1 MANQG
6 RVPVTV
12 LTGFL
17 GSGKTTLLNRI
28 LSEQH
33 GKRIAVIEN
42 EFGEVGV
49 DHQIVIGAEEEI
61 FETANGCICCTVRGD
76 LIRILGQLV
85 KRRDKFDYVIVETTG
100 LADPGPVAQ
109 TFFIDEDLREH
120 FQLDAI
126 VTLVDAKHAE
136 RHLDEVR
143 APSEQIAFAD
153 VVLLNKTD
161 LVSEQDLARIERRV
175 RAINRTAKLFR
186 TQAATLPIE
195 SVLNVGAF
203 DLDRALSVDK
213 GFLEPEYPFEWAGV
227 FRFTGGDVAV
237 KTGGGGHDHHD
248 HGAHGHDHHH
258 DSHGHGDHGHEVGAG
273 DKHDPADNHEG
284 EGAGGHY
291 AKGHLHHSGMGI
303 TFLRV
308 PDATD
313 EAITQQIEPALR
325 AFAETP
331 LDIPC
336 GGRIELGANFFRL
349 DVGHEG
355 ASFTLAVNDPGTY
368 AVFCEHVPQEF
379 ALRFEGVAPVAER
392 QFASHHHH
400 DEEITSIGISDP
412 RAVDG
417 RKLQDWL
424 DYLMQSQGQDIFRMK
439 GVLNIEDEDR
449 RYIFHGV
456 HMMFDGKFD
465 RPWGGTPRNNS
476 LVFIGRKLDRQEIEA
491 GFESCIA
498 ASARQ

>member
-1 MANQG
+1 MATDG

-49 DHQIVIGAEEEI
+49 DHQLVIGAEEEI

-109 TFFIDEDLREH
+109 TFFIDDDLKEH

-136 RHLDEVR
+136 KHLDEVR
-143 APSEQIAFAD
+143 AAGEQIAFAD

-161 LVSEQDLARIERRV
+161 LVPAQDLARVERRIRSV
-175 RAINRTAKLFR
+175 NRTAKLFR
-186 TQAATLPIE
+186 THTADVSIDQ
-195 SVLNVGAF
+195 VLSVGAF

-213 GFLEPEYPFEWAGV
+213 AFLEPEYPFEWGGVLQLPAGPL
-227 FRFTGGDVAV
+227 RIRTGNG
-237 KTGGGGHDHHD
+237 
-248 HGAHGHDHHH
+248 HGHAHSHSH
-258 DSHGHGDHGHEVGAG
+258 DDHGHEHHHAHESGPGGERGEHAG
-273 DKHDPADNHEG
+273 EHAAHSHR
-284 EGAGGHY
+284 GG
-291 AKGHLHHSGMGI
+291 LGI

-308 PDATD
+308 S
-313 EAITQQIEPALR
+313 EANAAELNTQIEPALR
-325 AFAETP
+325 AFADTETAV
-331 LDIPC
+331 DVPC
-336 GGRIELGANFFRL
+336 GGSLVPGANLYRL
-349 DVGHEG
+349 DVGHDG
-355 ASFTLAVNDPGTY
+355 ADFTVNVSEPGAY
-368 AVFCEHVPQEF
+368 VVFCEHVPQEF
-379 ALRFEGVAPVAER
+379 SLRFEGAQIVAER

-400 DEEITSIGISDP
+400 DEEITSIGISDARP
-412 RAVDG
+412 LDAK
-417 RKLQDWL
+417 KLDDWL
-424 DYLMQSQGQDIFRMK
+424 NYLLQSQGQDIFRMK
-439 GVLNIEDEDR
+439 GVLNIKGEDR
-449 RYIFHGV
+449 RYVFHGV
-456 HMMFDGKFD
+456 HMMFDAQLE
-465 RPWGGTPRNNS
+465 RPWGSTPRHNS

-491 GFESCIA
+491 GFESCVA
-498 ASARQ
+498 